1 MPWPAAEGEV
11 ARIPAGGNSLYVFG
25 NTDAE
30 RKAAAAFITF
40 LTSAEANADWAMNS
54 GYMPTRNA
62 ALAAIADFIADF
74 DNYKVAIDAID
85 NVVTPTQFG
94 TNALEANQ
102 YIMEA
107 IEAVMLG
114 AESAETALGN
124 ANQKLIDLL
133 GN

>member
-1 MPWPAAEGEV
+1 
-11 ARIPAGGNSLYVFG
+11 
-25 NTDAE
+25 
-30 RKAAAAFITF
+30 
-40 LTSAEANADWAMNS
+40 MNS